1 MRLQTRKSSSRSEA
15 VAVEM
20 AVVGTLMFLM
30 LFGILEYCRFL
41 FLLHVANNAARDAV
55 RYAAIH
61 TNGGTMPGDPS
72 TVASSDIVNL
82 VNTGQIGTRT
92 IGSGMSGMQ
101 SNLTGYS
108 VSIFYADPNALAGS
122 PSVAQPLAGT
132 VWNDAPFGNKIAVRI
147 TGTYTPVLPSLLML
161 SNTIPFQVTA
171 MASSEAN

>member
-1 MRLQTRKSSSRSEA
+1 MRLDTQKTSARGAA

-20 AVVGTLMFLM
+20 ALVSTLMFLM

-61 TNGGTMPGDPS
+61 TNGGTMPGDP
-72 TVASSDIVNL
+72 TNVAASDIINL

-108 VSIFYADPNALAGS
+108 VQVFYADPSALAGS

-132 VWNDAPFGNKIAVRI
+132 NWNDAPFAGKIAVQI

-161 SNTIPFQVTA
+161 SNAIPFKVTA